1 MRYNN
6 YVHPDFTEYI
16 NRYCEGIIQFKDQ
29 LKKVS
34 LFFELSEAFSNHA
47 CRLHIDV
54 EFFDF
59 EAMTDKDKRSIHKFF
74 YNYGNATGH
83 KFVSFIYKSQ
93 REYHTDIE
101 EIKSFIYHYEMS
113 QNLFKGFIKKI
124 LPENC
129 SLEVIPL
136 ETEPFFNYFDNFLM
150 KSKYSKE
157 NSEYSFWKDYLNVT
171 KREFEFDCYYHESL
185 IQAST
190 KELTNVDNVISDKE
204 LFDENTCNIIDIR
217 RFIVENKVPFSI
229 GYSTNVI
236 DYIKIDASILK
247 EKMKM
252 YTPSSYSTINPTAII
267 NLIENKE
274 QKLFLRKQLL
284 QTKCNILGIQIGDYV
299 YFQDEYENEKFFTGV
314 IKEIDLSYNNELE
327 IKSNILKKDLSESK
341 LPLKTTREKNIVY
354 FLKTEIFEEEKGKIS
369 LTKESLIRLFK
380 NKGVKNVLSKIKKKK

>member
-6 YVHPDFTEYI
+6 YTHSDFTKYI
-16 NRYCEGIIQFKDQ
+16 NRYCEGIIHFKDQ

-34 LFFELSEAFSNHA
+34 LFFELSEAFSNHS

-59 EAMTDKDKRSIHKFF
+59 DAMSEIDKRNAHKFF

-93 REYHTDIE
+93 HTHHIDIE

-113 QNLFKGFIKKI
+113 QNLLKGFIKNI

-129 SLEVIPL
+129 SLEITPL
-136 ETEPFFNYFDNFLM
+136 ETEPFFNYFDSFLM

-157 NSEYSFWKDYLNVT
+157 NNEYSFWKDYLNVT

-190 KELTNVDNVISDKE
+190 KELTNIDNIISDKE
-204 LFDENTCNIIDIR
+204 LFDENACNILDIR

-229 GYSTNVI
+229 GYSTSVI
-236 DYIKIDASILK
+236 DNIKIDTFILK

-252 YTPSSYSTINPTAII
+252 YTPDSYSSINPATII

-274 QKLFLRKQLL
+274 QKILLRKQLL
-284 QTKCNILGIQIGDYV
+284 QAKCNALGIQIGDYV
-299 YFQDEYENEKFFTGV
+299 YFEDEYQNEKFFTGV

-341 LPLKTTREKNIVY
+341 LPLKTTREKKIVY
-354 FLKTEIFEEEKGKIS
+354 FLKTEILEEEKSKIL
-369 LTKESLIRLFK
+369 LTKESLIRLFQT
-380 NKGVKNVLSKIKKKK
+380 KGVKNVLSKMKKKK

>member
-1 MRYNN
+1 M
-6 YVHPDFTEYI
+6 
-16 NRYCEGIIQFKDQ
+16 
-29 LKKVS
+29 
-34 LFFELSEAFSNHA
+34 
-47 CRLHIDV
+47 

-59 EAMTDKDKRSIHKFF
+59 EAMTDKDKRNIHKFF

-101 EIKSFIYHYEMS
+101 EIKSFIYHYEIS
-113 QNLFKGFIKKI
+113 QNLFKGFIKNI
-124 LPENC
+124 LPETC
-129 SLEVIPL
+129 SLEVISL
-136 ETEPFFNYFDNFLM
+136 ETEPFFNYFDSFLM

-157 NSEYSFWKDYLNVT
+157 NNEYSFWKDYLNVT
-171 KREFEFDCYYHESL
+171 KREFDFDCYYHERL

-190 KELTNVDNVISDKE
+190 KELTSIDRVISDKE
-204 LFDENTCNIIDIR
+204 LFNENACNIVDIR
-217 RFIVENKVPFSI
+217 KFIVENKVPFSI

-236 DYIKIDASILK
+236 DDIIIDSSILK

-252 YTPSSYSTINPTAII
+252 YTPNSYSSINPTTII

-274 QKLFLRKQLL
+274 QKLLLRKQLL
-284 QTKCNILGIQIGDYV
+284 QAKCSALGIQIGDYV
-299 YFQDEYENEKFFTGV
+299 YFEDEYQNEKFFAGV

-354 FLKTEIFEEEKGKIS
+354 FLKTEIFKEEKGKVL
-369 LTKESLIRLFK
+369 LTKESLVRLFQT
-380 NKGVKNVLSKIKKKK
+380 KGVKNGLSKMKKKK

>member
-1 MRYNN
+1 MLNNN
-6 YVHPDFTEYI
+6 YINSDFAEYI
-16 NRYCEGIIQFKDQ
+16 NRYCEGIIHFKDQ

-59 EAMTDKDKRSIHKFF
+59 EALTDKDKRSAHKFF

-113 QNLFKGFIKKI
+113 QNLFKGFIKNI

-129 SLEVIPL
+129 GLEVAPL
-136 ETEPFFNYFDNFLM
+136 EKEPFFNYFDSFLM

-157 NSEYSFWKDYLNVT
+157 NNEYSFWKDYLNIT

-190 KELTNVDNVISDKE
+190 KELTNIDNTISDKE
-204 LFDENTCNIIDIR
+204 LFDENACNIVDIR

-229 GYSTNVI
+229 GYSTSVI
-236 DYIKIDASILK
+236 DNIKIDTSILK

-252 YTPSSYSTINPTAII
+252 YTPNSYSSINPTTII

-274 QKLFLRKQLL
+274 QKLLLRKQLL
-284 QTKCNILGIQIGDYV
+284 QTKCNALGIQIGDYV
-299 YFQDEYENEKFFTGV
+299 YFEDEYQNEKFFTGI

-327 IKSNILKKDLSESK
+327 IKSNMLKKDLSESK

-369 LTKESLIRLFK
+369 LTKESLIRLFQT
-380 NKGVKNVLSKIKKKK
+380 KGVKNVLSKMKKKK